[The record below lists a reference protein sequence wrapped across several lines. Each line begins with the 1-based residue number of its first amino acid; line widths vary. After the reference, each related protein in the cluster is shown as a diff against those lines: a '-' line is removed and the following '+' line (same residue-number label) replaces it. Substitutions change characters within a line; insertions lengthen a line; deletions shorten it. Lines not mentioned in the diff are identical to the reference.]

1 MSPTVMPSSRS
12 DQMVDEN
19 DGVERKPV
27 DPPPIIQLKIR
38 EENSYL
44 AQ

>member
-1 MSPTVMPSSRS
+1 MDELKDPKLTLDSPLSLS
-12 DQMVDEN
+12 
-19 DGVERKPV
+19 ERKPV
-27 DPPPIIQLKIR
+27 DPPPIIQLKIK